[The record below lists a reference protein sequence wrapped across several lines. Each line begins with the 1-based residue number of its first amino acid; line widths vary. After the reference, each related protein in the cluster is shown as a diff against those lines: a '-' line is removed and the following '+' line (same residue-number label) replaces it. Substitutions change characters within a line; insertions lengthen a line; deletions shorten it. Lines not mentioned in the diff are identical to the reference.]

1 MAAEAVLEAPVARVA
16 AAPAEPAQRWVW
28 QGRYGTI
35 VIEVRGDDVYVDGQ
49 KVAMMN
55 RD

>member
-1 MAAEAVLEAPVARVA
+1 MEAEAVLEAPEAQSA
-16 AAPAEPAQRWVW
+16 AGPADLAQRWVW

-35 VIEVRGDDVYVDGQ
+35 VIEVRADDVYVNGQ
-49 KVAMMN
+49 KVVMMN